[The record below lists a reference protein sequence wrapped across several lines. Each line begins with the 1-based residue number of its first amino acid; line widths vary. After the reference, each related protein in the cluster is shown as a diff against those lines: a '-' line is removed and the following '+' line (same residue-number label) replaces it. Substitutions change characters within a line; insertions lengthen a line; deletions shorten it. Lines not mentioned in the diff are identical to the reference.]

1 MNKVFTKTQLQQIK
15 FFLDN
20 ELKTIKEQMVFTGKS
35 EEKTKKFLTDY
46 SNSLSFNTK
55 KSNPIILN

>member
-1 MNKVFTKTQLQQIK
+1 MNKVFTKTQLQQIN

-20 ELKTIKEQMVFTGKS
+20 ELKTIKKQMVLTGKS
-35 EEKTKKFLTDY
+35 EDKTKKFLTDY

>member
-20 ELKTIKEQMVFTGKS
+20 ELKTIKEQMVLTGKS

>member
-20 ELKTIKEQMVFTGKS
+20 ELKTIKEQMVLTGKS
-35 EEKTKKFLTDY
+35 EEKTKIFLTDY
-46 SNSLSFNTK
+46 SKSLSFNTK

>member
-1 MNKVFTKTQLQQIK
+1 MNKVFTKTQLQQIN

-20 ELKTIKEQMVFTGKS
+20 ELKTIKEQMVLTGKS
-35 EEKTKKFLTDY
+35 EEKTKIFLTDY
-46 SNSLSFNTK
+46 SKSLSFNTK

>member
-1 MNKVFTKTQLQQIK
+1 MNKVFTKTQLQQIN

-20 ELKTIKEQMVFTGKS
+20 ELKTIKKQMVLTGKS
-35 EEKTKKFLTDY
+35 EDKTKKFLTDY

-55 KSNPIILN
+55 KSNPIF